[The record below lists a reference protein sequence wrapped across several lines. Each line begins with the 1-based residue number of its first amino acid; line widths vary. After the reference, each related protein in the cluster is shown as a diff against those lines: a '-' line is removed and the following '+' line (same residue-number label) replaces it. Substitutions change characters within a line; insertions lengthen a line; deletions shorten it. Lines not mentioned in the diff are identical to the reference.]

1 MARKATGTIVWAG
14 DHWRARI
21 RLKDGSRPWIDL
33 PPGLSEIQARKK
45 AQELTTRARAIGA
58 TREARGGD
66 LPAATETVRD
76 WSDRWIEERERRGL
90 SSVRNDKS
98 RLATHILPVFGDRP
112 IRAVTR
118 ADVEGLVERLDGQV
132 LANKMSWKTALNIW
146 TLLCAMFRDASTAKS
161 RALRVRD
168 DNPCTEVRPPD
179 RGGRK
184 AKVYLFPSEFLRLV
198 ECDAVGVEWR
208 RLFAVAVYLYARAGE
223 LQALHWE
230 DLDLDHGVVHIHRA
244 FDRDRGVEKETKGEE
259 ARRFNIEPALLPL
272 LRAMKARAKGSK
284 VFPWFPHENELAEEL
299 RRYLKVAGV
308 ARGELFATDRTRKNV
323 TFHDLRATGITWMA
337 VRGDEHVKIQ
347 YRAGHKSFATTGL
360 YVREAEA
367 VHQGFGV
374 PFPSLPAGLVGGA
387 PAGKVEEDAQAT
399 ESVSVNGPR
408 NGPSETTKPPEPE
421 RFRGLPTV
429 RGGGLEPPRC
439 YPLAPQASASANSA
453 ILAMGI
459 EGDADSPSVAA
470 VRQGFSTARRRFSP
484 TACLEPGR
492 HPP

>member
-33 PPGLSEIQARKK
+33 PTGLTEVQARKK
-45 AQELTTRARAIGA
+45 AQELTARARAIGA
-58 TREARGGD
+58 TREAKGGD

-112 IRAVTR
+112 VRAITR
-118 ADVEGLVERLDGQV
+118 ADVESFVEQLDRRV
-132 LANKMSWKTALNIW
+132 RSDKLSWKTALNIW
-146 TLLCAMFRDASTAKS
+146 TLLCAMFRDASASKA

-168 DNPCTEVRPPD
+168 DNPCANVSPPD
-179 RGGRK
+179 RGTRK
-184 AKVYLFPSEFLRLV
+184 AKVYLFPNEFLRLI
-198 ECDAVGVEWR
+198 ECEAVGLDWR
-208 RLFAVAVYLYARAGE
+208 RLFVVAVYLYARAGE

-230 DLDLDHGVVHIHRA
+230 DLDLDHGVVHIHRS

-272 LRAMKARAKGSK
+272 LRAMKDAAKGSR

-308 ARGELFATDRTRKNV
+308 SRSELFASDRTRKNV

-337 VRGDEHVKIQ
+337 VRGDEPLKIQ
-347 YRAGHKSFATTGL
+347 RRAGHKSFSTTDG
-360 YVREAEA
+360 YIREAVVVRE
-367 VHQGFGV
+367 GFGS
-374 PFPSLPAGLVGGA
+374 PFPALPNSLFEAKASEEVVK
-387 PAGKVEEDAQAT
+387 GKVTD
-399 ESVSVNGPR
+399 SCDDPPNGPR
-408 NGPSETTKPPEPE
+408 NGPAEKTKPPEPE
-421 RFRGLPTV
+421 GFRGLTGV

-453 ILAMGI
+453 ILAMGTRTLT
-459 EGDADSPSVAA
+459 EGPRPVKRFVGGHHDSSRVEPLSA
-470 VRQGFSTARRRFSP
+470 ARRG
-484 TACLEPGR
+484 C
-492 HPP
+492 